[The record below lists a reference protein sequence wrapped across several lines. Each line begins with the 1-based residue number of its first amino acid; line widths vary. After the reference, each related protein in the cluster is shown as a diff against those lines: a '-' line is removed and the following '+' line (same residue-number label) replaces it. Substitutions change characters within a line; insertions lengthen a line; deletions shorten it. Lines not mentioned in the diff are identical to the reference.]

1 MVPGWDIREQLLK
14 DNPGTMMT
22 WSPRHQ
28 NWVIASTMTDKL
40 NLSKKWGVILIGTDG
55 KFPRY
60 KDDPEYRELN
70 VDSQLVCLLKS
81 KRLNVNSCGG
91 GENLQIFSP
100 PHKHFIFIPKI
111 IKNI

>member
-22 WSPRHQ
+22 WSPIHQ

-81 KRLNVNSCGG
+81 KS
-91 GENLQIFSP
+91 
-100 PHKHFIFIPKI
+100 
-111 IKNI
+111 